1 MFFQRKD
8 PNISVLCQIR
18 EVVNGHP
25 TLKVLPNAVKV
36 LHPYLEGT
44 VAITGNQK
52 IVTGTNTKFITGSA
66 NLRVGDTIT
75 INGAGSSI
83 SGVSTDT
90 GNYDTS
96 ALVTKITAINSDTEL
111 EVADEPTSTQSGVNI
126 SNVNISDTADVP
138 TTFRFDE
145 PVYLKEEE
153 FSMVLFTPCERYYA
167 WISRMGELDR
177 GGDRMV
183 SKQPHLGVLFKSQNN
198 TTWTPSDYE
207 DLKFTLYRASFDTS
221 KTGSLTLVNDVVPTQ
236 TLGVDPI
243 RTINGQTIVQVEH
256 PNHHMYSSSNN
267 VTISG
272 VSSGITT
279 TLIR

>member
-1 MFFQRKD
+1 MMIIVGQDRGSDPLAQTFLSGKEGGEFVTKIDVFFQRKD

-111 EVADEPTSTQSGVNI
+111 EVAD
-126 SNVNISDTADVP
+126 
-138 TTFRFDE
+138 
-145 PVYLKEEE
+145 
-153 FSMVLFTPCERYYA
+153 
-167 WISRMGELDR
+167 
-177 GGDRMV
+177 
-183 SKQPHLGVLFKSQNN
+183 
-198 TTWTPSDYE
+198 DY
-207 DLKFTLYRASFDTS
+207 
-221 KTGSLTLVNDVVPTQ
+221 
-236 TLGVDPI
+236 
-243 RTINGQTIVQVEH
+243 
-256 PNHHMYSSSNN
+256 
-267 VTISG
+267 
-272 VSSGITT
+272 
-279 TLIR
+279 